1 MKKILVVL
9 ILLQIMLISCSKS
22 TKTNYLFLN
31 GPQLKQLGVLLS
43 DQGVFYKN
51 KILNFEQTQER
62 YPYMGFYSTNN
73 VYLNSILYKEHDT
86 LKAENEDDSVFI
98 ALPVTNFDFYP
109 ILIGNTK
116 GEYSLKKNF
125 HNEKLFPVA
134 ICMSETKLPK
144 RTDTLVI
151 WFKPTEMLQ
160 KALPGETK
168 MNDYL
173 AIPTVKQ

>member
-1 MKKILVVL
+1 MKKNLVILVLLL
-9 ILLQIMLISCSKS
+9 ITLISCLKS

-31 GPQLKQLGVLLS
+31 SPQLKQLGVLLS

-51 KILNFEQTQER
+51 KIQNFDQTQER
-62 YPYMGFYSTNN
+62 YPYIGFYSTNDI
-73 VYLNSILYKEHDT
+73 YLNSILYKENDT
-86 LKAENEDDSVFI
+86 LKAENKDDSVFI
-98 ALPVTNFDFYP
+98 GVPVTNFDFYP

-125 HNEKLFPVA
+125 NNEKLFPVA

-144 RTDTLVI
+144 RTDTLLI
-151 WFKPTEMLQ
+151 WFKPTEMLR
-160 KALPGETK
+160 KALPSEIK

-173 AIPTVKQ
+173 SIPTIK